1 MADDLPTRPDLMF
14 RGGQSFATL
23 ERARGLDLSE
33 SLARFDSMLDLG
45 EGNVPAG
52 PARAVITEATV
63 SALLN
68 AHRALFPDSEGSGTL
83 RVAGVSGVFS
93 GQDCPEPEHLP
104 HSLRNLEHW
113 LTAESF
119 LEIHP
124 IEQAALSL
132 TRLVDIWPFEAG
144 NRTAAV
150 VFSNQF
156 LLRAG
161 LPPFFVLGEQ
171 VAELDEILAQAV
183 RMQTEPLVRAIYR
196 CLERELELV
205 GR

>member
-1 MADDLPTRPDLMF
+1 MADDLPIHSDLLF

-23 ERARGLDLSE
+23 ERARTLDLSG
-33 SLARFDSMLDLG
+33 SLARFDAMLDLG

-52 PARAVITEATV
+52 PARGVLTDATL
-63 SALLN
+63 STLLR
-68 AHRALFPDSEGSGTL
+68 AHRALFPDLDGSGSL
-83 RVAGVSGVFS
+83 RVSEVSGLFP
-93 GQDCPEPEHLP
+93 GQDCPEPGHLP
-104 HSLRNLEHW
+104 HSLRNLERW

-161 LPPFFVLGEQ
+161 LPPFFVLHDQ
-171 VAELDEILAQAV
+171 VAELDNILAQAV